1 MVHLFSKLS
10 ALKPL
15 AGKFSLSQLW
25 RASSSPTS
33 ALTRLYLST
42 VVAVSLLTIGGQVIT
57 QRALHA
63 QSKDAAVINIAGR
76 QRMLSQKI
84 AKASNAL
91 QAARLEDG
99 ASRGH
104 QLRLAK
110 TELQEALALF
120 EMSHKGLHTGSKAM
134 NLPGDNSPTISN
146 MFAQIEA
153 DYQAIATAATTLL
166 SPFQQAN
173 MVASRTIATHEGPFL
188 KQMNDIVAQ
197 YEREATQR
205 VARLKTKQQLLLVL
219 TLLVLLPVLVPIYQV
234 TRRINGMISTI
245 QRSGI
250 QVTSSSL
257 QISASGKQL
266 EAMVAEQSAASS
278 QITASSQEIASS
290 VNQLNQK
297 VAQVVAEARQAQEIA
312 TVGEQELAS
321 MAVLMG
327 QLDQMTVEITQ
338 RLATISDRASSIDQ
352 VVLAMTK
359 VADQTNLL
367 SLNAAIEAEKAGE
380 YGTGF
385 AVLAREIRR
394 LADQSAIATLEIESL
409 VKEMQSAVSVGVT
422 EMETFTQQVAEGSD
436 STVVVTEQVTTIAQK
451 VRALLPQ
458 LADINVG
465 MDAQSFSAEQIRD
478 AMTQLSLGTDQ
489 TVHSLQETNQALALL
504 QKTAESLQVSVN
516 PAFVKK
522 TSKREG
528 SVEERFVQA
537 GEIEDS
543 SAFVGYADEEGG
555 YNL

>member
-1 MVHLFSKLS
+1 M
-10 ALKPL
+10 
-15 AGKFSLSQLW
+15 
-25 RASSSPTS
+25 
-33 ALTRLYLST
+33 
-42 VVAVSLLTIGGQVIT
+42 
-57 QRALHA
+57 
-63 QSKDAAVINIAGR
+63 
-76 QRMLSQKI
+76 
-84 AKASNAL
+84 
-91 QAARLEDG
+91 
-99 ASRGH
+99 
-104 QLRLAK
+104 
-110 TELQEALALF
+110 
-120 EMSHKGLHTGSKAM
+120 
-134 NLPGDNSPTISN
+134 
-146 MFAQIEA
+146 
-153 DYQAIATAATTLL
+153 
-166 SPFQQAN
+166 
-173 MVASRTIATHEGPFL
+173 
-188 KQMNDIVAQ
+188 
-197 YEREATQR
+197 
-205 VARLKTKQQLLLVL
+205 
-219 TLLVLLPVLVPIYQV
+219 
-234 TRRINGMISTI
+234 
-245 QRSGI
+245 
-250 QVTSSSL
+250 
-257 QISASGKQL
+257 
-266 EAMVAEQSAASS
+266 
-278 QITASSQEIASS
+278 
-290 VNQLNQK
+290 NQLNQK